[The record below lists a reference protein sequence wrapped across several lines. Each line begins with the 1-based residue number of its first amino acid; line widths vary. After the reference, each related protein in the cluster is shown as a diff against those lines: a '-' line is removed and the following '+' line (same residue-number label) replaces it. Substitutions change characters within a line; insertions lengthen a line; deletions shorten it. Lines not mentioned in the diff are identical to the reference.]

1 MTRIVVTGAAGFIGS
16 NIIKGLNAG
25 ADDYITKPF
34 DEEELLWK
42 IRAVMRRIPEF
53 NNEDR
58 NEPINIG
65 LYEFDFYNQSLIF
78 DGVMR
83 RITVKESEILRY
95 LSVNRNKVIKR
106 EDMLIALWGKNDYF
120 YGRSLD
126 VFITKIRK
134 YLKEDPELSVEN
146 IFSVGFIFNV
156 PD

>member
-1 MTRIVVTGAAGFIGS
+1 
-16 NIIKGLNAG
+16 
-25 ADDYITKPF
+25 
-34 DEEELLWK
+34 
-42 IRAVMRRIPEF
+42 MRRIPEF

-65 LYEFDFYNQSLIF
+65 LYEFDFYNQSLSL

-146 IFSVGFIFNV
+146 IFSVGFIFNT
-156 PD
+156 PG

>member
-1 MTRIVVTGAAGFIGS
+1 
-16 NIIKGLNAG
+16 
-25 ADDYITKPF
+25 
-34 DEEELLWK
+34 
-42 IRAVMRRIPEF
+42 MRRIPEF

-58 NEPINIG
+58 NGPNTIG
-65 LYEFDFYNQSLIF
+65 IYEFDFYNQSLSLN
-78 DGVMR
+78 GVMR